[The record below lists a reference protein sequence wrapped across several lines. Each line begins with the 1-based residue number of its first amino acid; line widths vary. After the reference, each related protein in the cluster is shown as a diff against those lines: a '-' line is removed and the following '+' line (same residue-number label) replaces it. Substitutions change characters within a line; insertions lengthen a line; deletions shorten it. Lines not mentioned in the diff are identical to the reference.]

1 MAITFEPLPEWL
13 QDELLFKV
21 EEKLTHLRIPRS
33 LDGFD
38 YLALAIA
45 QVAQNP
51 VRTRY
56 ITKDLYPEIAKLRG
70 TSASNVERTMRT
82 AVKVCW
88 DRGGR
93 RTLDEMAHYHLT
105 ERPTKSQFI
114 DLVATNIRHTG

>member
-45 QVAQNP
+45 QVAQNLFEP
-51 VRTRY
+51 
-56 ITKDLYPEIAKLRG
+56 A
-70 TSASNVERTMRT
+70 TSPKICIRRLQSCVEPAPQM
-82 AVKVCW
+82 
-88 DRGGR
+88 
-93 RTLDEMAHYHLT
+93 
-105 ERPTKSQFI
+105 
-114 DLVATNIRHTG
+114 